1 MVGGAVSYIGIK
13 LTLHSLE
20 REGGAFCPFCGP
32 HCPRWTVDGGLQ
44 RVVLLR
50 SDDVVLQ
57 RSRAAPFI

>member
-1 MVGGAVSYIGIK
+1 MVGGAVGYIGIK

-20 REGGAFCPFCGP
+20 REGGAFYPFSSP

-50 SDDVVLQ
+50 SGDVVLQ